1 MTNIEK
7 LLDSGMD
14 FIASSKFFFKLSLKG
29 FFFKFLYKSEVT
41 ENKNIISSKVN
52 QLPPKVEACAPN
64 SRASYPLGFCHA
76 NNYIKNRVVLIG
88 DAAHRIH
95 PLAGQG
101 VNLGF
106 GDIICLM
113 DKLNDNAK
121 SGLDLGSMIYLEDYE
136 KVRQREVYP
145 KILFIHF
152 LNEIYSNRK
161 SLIQA
166 PTVLLRS
173 LGLTMT
179 NRLNLIKNFYMERAM
194 K

>member
-1 MTNIEK
+1 M
-7 LLDSGMD
+7 
-14 FIASSKFFFKLSLKG
+14 
-29 FFFKFLYKSEVT
+29 
-41 ENKNIISSKVN
+41 
-52 QLPPKVEACAPN
+52 
-64 SRASYPLGFCHA
+64 
-76 NNYIKNRVVLIG
+76 IG

-106 GDIICLM
+106 GDIVCLL
-113 DKLNDNAK
+113 DKLNENAK
-121 SGLDLGSMIYLEDYE
+121 SGLDLGSVIYLENYE
-136 KVRQREVYP
+136 RERQLEVYP

-166 PTVLLRS
+166 PTILLRS
-173 LGLTMT
+173 LGLTLT
-179 NRLNLIKNFYMERAM
+179 NRLNLIKNFYMDRAI